1 MICCTGLFQK
11 GNLTAQITRTL
22 HLSVEPVA
30 DRSLCKQVVDK
41 SDVSGKQGARKDGGT
56 IHSGDTMNERVREAA
71 RLMAVI
77 HFHKEI
83 PSIVKGPVKAC
94 PPE

>member
-41 SDVSGKQGARKDGGT
+41 SDVIGQARGQKKWRDYAT
-56 IHSGDTMNERVREAA
+56 NERVREAA